1 VTVSKKC
8 YETILQVCE
17 RHRAKR
23 IERERAE
30 REAARAEGE
39 EIRFVA

>member
-1 VTVSKKC
+1 MVSQKC

-23 IERERAE
+23 IERERVE
-30 REAARAEGE
+30 REAARTQDAED
-39 EIRFVA
+39 RVAA